1 MASLPFPRHASL
13 CRYSYKAID
22 HPTTNNGSGLNMPA
36 PYDGAAYTPL
46 KGTTSNTT
54 HWTMMARC
62 RGCTQWQGSD
72 GEIATLNATGATT
85 FAWAYGTSAITE
97 PANNASNFGV
107 HAKFGTWNH
116 DLNAAQNKNFDSW
129 VASNV
134 EAPVVTTTPSVSST
148 TTAKATTLTT
158 STTKPVATGKVSIP
172 ASCSG
177 AGNPQFSSV
186 LASGWKATK
195 VLGGLTSPRSI
206 VFDLLG
212 NMLVIQNG
220 KGISVHTMTAD
231 GCISATKT
239 LVAANNLNHGLA
251 LSQDGKTLYASTS
264 TTVYSWPYTASSQTV
279 GTRGTVITGMYNGGS
294 HTSRTLLFAP
304 HKPNLL
310 IVSHG
315 SNANLDMAAA
325 NKATARA
332 IIKVFDLSKAPS
344 AGYNY
349 VSQGYN
355 AGYGLRNEIG
365 IVFDGNNMY
374 VTYFSKQIQTNETQA
389 LGS

>member
-1 MASLPFPRHASL
+1 MIEIFL
-13 CRYSYKAID
+13 IM
-22 HPTTNNGSGLNMPA
+22 GSGLNMPA
-36 PYDGAAYTPL
+36 GYDGAEYTLL
-46 KGTTSNTT
+46 KGTTSNAT
-54 HWTMMARC
+54 HWTMVARC

-85 FAWAYGTSAITE
+85 FAFAQGTSAIPE
-97 PANNASNFGV
+97 PANNASDFSV

-116 DLNAAQNKNFDSW
+116 DLNAARNLNFDNW
-129 VASNV
+129 VANNI
-134 EAPVVTTTPSVSST
+134 EAPVVVTTSSKVSST
-148 TTAKATTLTT
+148 IKPTTLTT
-158 STTKPVATGKVSIP
+158 STTKPVATGGKVSIP
-172 ASCSG
+172 SSCAG

-206 VFDLLG
+206 VFDSLG

-220 KGISVHTMTAD
+220 KGITVHTMTAD

-251 LSQDGKTLYASTS
+251 LSIDGKTLYASTS
-264 TTVYSWPYTASSQTV
+264 TTVYSWPYTASSQSV
-279 GTRGTVITGMYNGGS
+279 GTRGTVVTGMYNGGS
-294 HTSRTLLFAP
+294 HTSRTLLIAP

-310 IVSHG
+310 VVSHG
-315 SNANLDMAAA
+315 SNANFDTAAG

-332 IIKVFDLSKAPS
+332 IIKVFDLSTAPS

-355 AGYGLRNEIG
+355 AGYGLRNEVG
-365 IVFDGNNMY
+365 ITFDGNNMSVLY
-374 VTYFSKQIQTNETQA
+374 HDFNIP
-389 LGS
+389 